1 MIDASEF
8 QYLAADI
15 GAEISAKGAG
25 MLIAYPEAML
35 EENQVVNLT
44 AIRDRDTAVMLHA
57 LDSVSMA
64 ICPFDEAPKCALDIG
79 TGNGFPGV
87 AIACL
92 FPETEVLLIDRTLK
106 KLKAIERAF
115 TYVGF
120 DPDRLKVMQLDAA
133 EGPSQEL
140 GKKFDLITARAVSG
154 PHDIGKLA
162 APLLAPSGR
171 LLTWLGPETE
181 APTTLKGGL
190 RLVGEVE
197 YFLPNPA
204 DRTRHLAD
212 YKE

>member
-1 MIDASEF
+1 LIDASEF

-25 MLIAYPEAML
+25 MLLAYLDAML
-35 EENQVVNLT
+35 EENRVVNLT
-44 AIRDRDTAVMLHA
+44 AVRDREAAIMFHA
-57 LDSVSMA
+57 LDSISMA
-64 ICPFDEAPKCALDIG
+64 VCPFETPPKMALDIG
-79 TGNGFPGV
+79 TGNGFPGI

-120 DPDRLKVMQLDAA
+120 DPERLKVMQLDAA
-133 EGPSQEL
+133 EGPSKDL
-140 GKKFDLITARAVSG
+140 GKKFDLITARAVGG
-154 PHDIGKLA
+154 PHEIGKMS
-162 APLLAPSGR
+162 APLLAPEGR
-171 LLTWLGPETE
+171 LLTWLGAETE

-190 RLVGEVE
+190 RLVGELE
-197 YFLPNPA
+197 YYLPNPA
-204 DRTRHLAD
+204 DRVRHLAD